1 MATAVTDEPTPPD
14 ADEETPPDA
23 EEGRDGGEMTLMGHL
38 LELRSRIT
46 WMAGAV
52 VVGMCIFFP
61 FPINFAVWEFLIE
74 PCRARL
80 ENCTLQSTEPL
91 ENLSVYF
98 RIALACGLAVSMP
111 MLVYQAMRF
120 VTPALTKKERLWIY
134 PIAGGASFAFV
145 AGMAFCYYVVL
156 PAAYGFLF
164 QFGSSLVAV
173 QPKVSSYMDL
183 TLRLI
188 VILGLVFE
196 MPILIMGLAR
206 MRVVHWRKLL
216 GWWRI
221 AIIGAFVVSAIATPT
236 IDPVTQSLVA
246 GPMIVLYGL
255 GIGLAW
261 IVRPRSD

>member
-23 EEGRDGGEMTLMGHL
+23 EEERDGGEMTLMGHL

-52 VVGMCIFFP
+52 ILGMCIFFP

-74 PCRARL
+74 PCRVRL

-156 PAAYGFLF
+156 PRPTASSSSSGAPSSRSSQRSAA
-164 QFGSSLVAV
+164 
-173 QPKVSSYMDL
+173 
-183 TLRLI
+183 T
-188 VILGLVFE
+188 
-196 MPILIMGLAR
+196 
-206 MRVVHWRKLL
+206 W
-216 GWWRI
+216 
-221 AIIGAFVVSAIATPT
+221 T
-236 IDPVTQSLVA
+236 
-246 GPMIVLYGL
+246 
-255 GIGLAW
+255 
-261 IVRPRSD
+261 

>member
-1 MATAVTDEPTPPD
+1 MATVTTDEQIPP
-14 ADEETPPDA
+14 EPDA
-23 EEGRDGGEMTLMGHL
+23 EGQPEDGGEMTLMGHL

-196 MPILIMGLAR
+196 MPIPDHGASR
-206 MRVVHWRKLL
+206 
-216 GWWRI
+216 GC
-221 AIIGAFVVSAIATPT
+221 ASCIGANCSAGGASRSSAP
-236 IDPVTQSLVA
+236 S
-246 GPMIVLYGL
+246 
-255 GIGLAW
+255 W
-261 IVRPRSD
+261 SPRSRRRRSTP